1 MKFNGINRDLK
12 KWRSLLICSSSSSA
26 VKSLII
32 LTATNVAILFFPLTA
47 IAKSS
52 ESKGAS
58 LKQESSF
65 HNLAADD
72 ISGKPVLFNQYKS
85 RVLLVVNTASQCGY
99 TPQYKGLEETYRKY
113 KDKGFL
119 VLGFPS
125 NDFGGQE
132 PGSNAEVKKFCEF
145 KFKVTFPMFAKVNV
159 TSMPRSPVYEF
170 LTVQNPNTE
179 TRKTPE
185 WNFWKYL
192 IDKQGK
198 VAKVFPS
205 STEPDAKELTS
216 AIEKLLASK
225 P

>member
-1 MKFNGINRDLK
+1 M
-12 KWRSLLICSSSSSA
+12 A
-26 VKSLII
+26 
-32 LTATNVAILFFPLTA
+32 LTATNVAFLFFPLTGF
-47 IAKSS
+47 AKPSS
-52 ESKGAS
+52 SKGATQ
-58 LKQESSF
+58 KQESSF
-65 HNLAADD
+65 YNLAADD
-72 ISGKPVLFNQYKS
+72 ISGKPVLFNQYKGQ
-85 RVLLVVNTASQCGY
+85 VLLVVNTASQCGY
-99 TPQYKGLEETYRKY
+99 TSQYKGLEETYRKY
-113 KDKGFL
+113 KGKGFL

-145 KFKVTFPMFAKVNV
+145 KFKVTFPMFSKVNV
-159 TSMPRSPVYEF
+159 SSMPRSSVYEF
-170 LTVQNPNTE
+170 LTVQNPNPE

-216 AIEKLLASK
+216 AIEKLL
-225 P
+225 